1 MTTRPGSATVS
12 LPSPTEILVTRVF
25 EAPRLLV
32 WEVVTTPRHL
42 LRWWGPSWSP
52 LVRCDVDLRPG
63 GAWRYVSRNAD
74 GTELAW
80 YGEYREID
88 APERIVHTEIFEPF
102 PEAAALNTMTLT
114 EGTGPDG
121 TVHTTLQTLVQHS
134 SPEAR
139 DGHVNSGMEAGM
151 QETFDRLDALLADA
165 GTPHSRYRR
174 AADAF
179 GARVEAVPA
188 DRWDSPTPCDG
199 WRARDVVAH
208 LTGWV
213 PAIFERGGVTFAA
226 IPSADDDP
234 VAAWTV
240 LDAGLDAALADP
252 AVASREFDVGPPGT
266 MTVAN
271 AIDMIVTGDLLV
283 HTWDLA
289 RATGLDEHLD
299 GDLEHGMCGGLE
311 QMGDALA
318 ASGHY
323 AARVEVPADADEQTR
338 LLALTGRRT

>member
-1 MTTRPGSATVS
+1 MATHPGSATVT
-12 LPSPTEILVTRVF
+12 LPSPTEILITRVF

-63 GAWRYVSRNAD
+63 GAWRYVSRNTD
-74 GTELAW
+74 GSELAW
-80 YGEYREID
+80 YGEYREIV

-121 TVHTTLQTLVQHS
+121 AVRTTLQTLVQHS

-151 QETFDRLDALLADA
+151 QETFDRLDALLAVA
-165 GTPHSRYRR
+165 GTPHARYRR

-179 GARVEAVPA
+179 GARVTAVPA
-188 DRWDSPTPCDG
+188 DRWDAPTPCEG
-199 WRARDVVAH
+199 WRARDIVGH
-208 LTGWV
+208 LVGWV
-213 PAIFERGGVTFAA
+213 PHVLAGGGVEFAS

-234 VAAWTV
+234 VAAWTA
-240 LDAGLDAALADP
+240 LDAGLDAALTDP

-266 MTVAN
+266 MTVAH
-271 AIDMIVTGDLLV
+271 AIDMLVTGDLLV

-289 RATGLDEHLD
+289 RATDLDEHLD
-299 GDLEHGMCGGLE
+299 GDLVHGMCGGLE

-323 AARVEVPADADEQTR
+323 APALAVAADADEQTR
-338 LLALTGRRT
+338 LLALTGRRA